1 MPEFNAS
8 AFWENLNEVNPD
20 FTDAYESL
28 DEFAEDLR
36 VTADA
41 IRLAHAEHRLA
52 HVLGD
57 VVVLSVDA
65 EAAMANL
72 DPHHFGTPDEADD
85 ENDNE
90 EEGTER
96 D

>member
-1 MPEFNAS
+1 MPKFKAA
-8 AFWENLNEVNPD
+8 AFWENLTTVNPD
-20 FTDAYESL
+20 FLDAYDDLE
-28 DEFAEDLR
+28 EFAEDLR

-41 IRLAHAEHRLA
+41 VRLVHAEHRLG

-65 EAAMANL
+65 ETAMAQF
-72 DPHHFGTPDEADD
+72 DPQDFGTPDEADD

-90 EEGTER
+90 EDE